1 MTAFTH
7 PEDVKGAIRKR
18 YGSVAAFERHY
29 GLPPLSVRD
38 ILRGKK
44 RGRIARVVAHDLGI
58 PLTDLDVFQGW
69 SHDWDSSSDDRAP
82 HRQNAGGR

>member
-1 MTAFTH
+1 MPAFSH

-18 YGSVAAFERHY
+18 YGSVAAFERHHN
-29 GLPPLSVRD
+29 LPALSVRD

-58 PLTDLDVFQGW
+58 PLTDLDIFQGW
-69 SHDWDSSSDDRAP
+69 SHDWDNSPARKST
-82 HRQNAGGR
+82 HRLNAGAR

>member
-1 MTAFTH
+1 MTAFSH
-7 PEDVKGAIRKR
+7 PEDVKAAIRKR

-29 GLPPLSVRD
+29 DLPALSVRD

-69 SHDWDSSSDDRAP
+69 SHDWDYSTPAAP
-82 HRQNAGGR
+82 PQRKIAGAR